1 MNETERILQLRAEL
15 HQHNQNYY
23 VHHAPT
29 ISDQAFDALMEELM
43 TLEKKH
49 PEMED
54 PNSPSVRVGSD
65 ISQDFVQVAHQRP
78 MLSLG
83 NTYSRGEVEAFFNR
97 VREGLDGEPFEIC
110 CELKFDGLSISLIYE
125 HHRLVRAVTRG
136 DGVQGDDVTENVKT
150 IRTIPLTLPVE
161 CPCPEEFEIRGE
173 VLMPW
178 QSFEKLNAEREARE
192 EQLFAN
198 PRNAASGTLKSKNSA
213 VVAKRR
219 LDAYFYYVPT
229 ETLASPSHYDR
240 LQEAR
245 SWGFQ
250 ISSHIR
256 LAHSVDEIFE
266 YIDYW
271 DEHRRELPVATD
283 GIVLKVNNLKQQERL
298 GYTAKTPRWAIAYKF
313 QAERACTPL
322 LDVTFQVGRTG
333 AVTPVAQMEPVLLAG
348 TVVRRASLHN
358 EDIIRRLDL
367 HIGDHVLVEKA
378 GEIIPQIVGV
388 DLEARSKRNEPG
400 RPVTFITHCPECGAE
415 LVKYPG
421 EAAHYCPNDTA
432 CPPQLKG
439 RIEHFICRDA
449 MNIDTL
455 GPETVDAYFER
466 GLIRDAADL
475 YSLKL
480 SDLCG
485 PDGARRRSAENVIRA
500 IEESKKVPFERVLY
514 ALGIRFV
521 GKVVAKN
528 LARHFRSIEALA
540 QASIDELQEAEG
552 VGQVIA
558 SSVRTFFLNPD
569 NRCFVDR
576 LAQAGLQMQ
585 VAETQLASTLLQGQT
600 IVISGTFTQHSREDY
615 KKIIEAHGGKT
626 AGSISKK
633 TSFVLAGEAMGPS
646 KREKAA
652 QLGIPLL
659 TEEEF
664 LQKIN
669 ED

>member
-29 ISDQAFDALMEELM
+29 ISDQAFDALMDELM
-43 TLEKKH
+43 ALEKKH
-49 PEMED
+49 PEMAD

-150 IRTIPLTLPVE
+150 IRTIPLTLPAE

-213 VVAKRR
+213 IVAKRR

-229 ETLASPSHYDR
+229 ETLASPSHYER

-367 HIGDHVLVEKA
+367 QIGDHVWVEKA

-415 LVKYPG
+415 LVRYPG

-500 IEESKKVPFERVLY
+500 IEQSKNVPFERVLY

-521 GKVVAKN
+521 GKVAAKN

-558 SSVRTFFLNPD
+558 SSVRTFFLNAD
-569 NRCFVDR
+569 NRQFVER

-600 IVISGTFTQHSREDY
+600 IVISGTFSQHSREEY

-652 QLGIPLL
+652 QLGIPLIS
-659 TEEEF
+659 EEEF

>member
-49 PEMED
+49 PEMAD

-558 SSVRTFFLNPD
+558 SSVRTFFLNAD
-569 NRCFVDR
+569 NRHFVER

-600 IVISGTFTQHSREDY
+600 IVISGTFTHHSREDY

>member
-29 ISDQAFDALMEELM
+29 ISDQAFDTLMEELM

-49 PEMED
+49 PEMAD

-150 IRTIPLTLPVE
+150 IRTIPLTLPAE

-388 DLEARSKRNEPG
+388 DLEARSKRNKPG

-558 SSVRTFFLNPD
+558 SSVRTFFLNAD
-569 NRCFVDR
+569 NRHFVER

-600 IVISGTFTQHSREDY
+600 IVISGTFTQYSREDY